1 MEGNCL
7 RKSFSFFIFVF
18 RKFIFKI
25 VTTMKKRKYITIT
38 YQFFLVTNFFLTYPT
53 RKGNKGNS
61 NNYLTRDYFYG
72 NRSCLEDSIKAYTQ
86 LGNRAIKDT
95 VKLFLDGGFIERK
108 ETKRTGVYFLINI
121 GKIRGLCDKMFKRS
135 AHILVNI
142 PIDKAFVRYTAI
154 CGTSEFSTMDWIY
167 YQWTFRRDNF
177 LKSEK
182 NVKEY
187 AGFYMSPKTIAKEMR
202 KEGLVWVTDETIM
215 YFFDKIEKF
224 TNGEFHREHIG
235 RQYSRQWYKTIEKYP
250 AHKLRGI
257 HGNKMITNIP
267 SKKFMLSLIYKNT
280 RQGDSRKGDIALQ
293 KSKGV
298 SCKENKLVNRH
309 TKLCKLLKTKNLSDI
324 KDSTDYYWKVLS
336 APSYRMKKK
345 KVFLERSLDI
355 LESRYERKQEER
367 LAEML
372 ENHSYADKFFGL
384 SKFKFK
390 LKYRNYYTEKEE
402 TYTVFK
408 DDDGILK
415 ETFSDAR
422 CIGRRHYKIIDGRRV
437 LVRKV
442 FKCDVSGGYI
452 IDREEYISRS
462 VLNDF
467 KFVHYTLYGKKKN
480 RATYNFEK
488 EFVA

>member
-1 MEGNCL
+1 M
-7 RKSFSFFIFVF
+7 
-18 RKFIFKI
+18 
-25 VTTMKKRKYITIT
+25 
-38 YQFFLVTNFFLTYPT
+38 
-53 RKGNKGNS
+53 
-61 NNYLTRDYFYG
+61 
-72 NRSCLEDSIKAYTQ
+72 
-86 LGNRAIKDT
+86 
-95 VKLFLDGGFIERK
+95 
-108 ETKRTGVYFLINI
+108 
-121 GKIRGLCDKMFKRS
+121 
-135 AHILVNI
+135 
-142 PIDKAFVRYTAI
+142 
-154 CGTSEFSTMDWIY
+154 
-167 YQWTFRRDNF
+167 
-177 LKSEK
+177 
-182 NVKEY
+182 
-187 AGFYMSPKTIAKEMR
+187 
-202 KEGLVWVTDETIM
+202 
-215 YFFDKIEKF
+215 
-224 TNGEFHREHIG
+224 
-235 RQYSRQWYKTIEKYP
+235 
-250 AHKLRGI
+250 
-257 HGNKMITNIP
+257 
-267 SKKFMLSLIYKNT
+267 
-280 RQGDSRKGDIALQ
+280 
-293 KSKGV
+293 
-298 SCKENKLVNRH
+298 
-309 TKLCKLLKTKNLSDI
+309 SDI

-390 LKYRNYYTEKEE
+390 LKYRNYYTGKEE
-402 TYTVFK
+402 VYTVFK
-408 DDDGILK
+408 DDNGILK
-415 ETFSDAR
+415 ETFPDAR

>member
-1 MEGNCL
+1 
-7 RKSFSFFIFVF
+7 
-18 RKFIFKI
+18 
-25 VTTMKKRKYITIT
+25 MKTESINIT

-142 PIDKAFVRYTAI
+142 PIDKAFVRYMAI

-182 NVKEY
+182 NVKGY

-224 TNGEFHREHIG
+224 TNGEFYREHIG

-355 LESRYERKQEER
+355 LESRYECKQEER

>member
-1 MEGNCL
+1 
-7 RKSFSFFIFVF
+7 
-18 RKFIFKI
+18 
-25 VTTMKKRKYITIT
+25 MKKISIKAT
-38 YQFFLVTNFFLTYPT
+38 YKFFLVANFFLTYPI
-53 RKGNKGNS
+53 RKSDKGNS

-72 NRSCLEDSIKAYTQ
+72 NRSCLENSIKAYTQ
-86 LGNRAIKDT
+86 LGNHAIKGIL
-95 VKLFLDGGFIERK
+95 KLLLDGGFIERK
-108 ETKRTGVYFLINI
+108 ETERTGAYFLINI
-121 GKIRGLCDKMFKRS
+121 GKIRGLCDKMFKNS
-135 AHILVNI
+135 AHILVNS
-142 PIDKAFVRYTAI
+142 PIDKAFIRYTAI
-154 CGTSEFSTMDWIY
+154 CGTSEFSTIDWIY
-167 YQWTFRRDNF
+167 YQWIFRRDNF

-182 NVKEY
+182 NVKGY

-202 KEGLVWVTDETIM
+202 KEGFGWVTVETII
-215 YFFDKIEKF
+215 YFFEKMENF
-224 TNGEFHREHIG
+224 TDGEFYREHIG
-235 RQYSRQWYKTIEKYP
+235 KQYTSQWYKTIEKYP

-267 SKKFMLSLIYKNT
+267 SKKFMLSFIYKKAG
-280 RQGDSRKGDIALQ
+280 QGDSRKGDIALQ

-372 ENHSYADKFFGL
+372 ENHSYVDKFFGL
-384 SKFKFK
+384 SRFKFK
-390 LKYRNYYTEKEE
+390 LKYRNYYTGKEE
-402 TYTVFK
+402 TYTVFR
-408 DDDGILK
+408 DDNGVLK
-415 ETFSDAR
+415 ETFPDAR
-422 CIGRRHYKIIDGRRV
+422 CIGRRHYKTIDGRRV

-442 FKCDVSGGYI
+442 FKCDVSGDYI

-467 KFVHYTLYGKKKN
+467 RYVHYTLYGKKKN
-480 RATYNFEK
+480 KATYRFER
-488 EFVA
+488 EDVA

>member
-1 MEGNCL
+1 
-7 RKSFSFFIFVF
+7 
-18 RKFIFKI
+18 
-25 VTTMKKRKYITIT
+25 MKKINIT

-182 NVKEY
+182 NVKGY
-187 AGFYMSPKTIAKEMR
+187 AGFYMSPKTIARQMR
-202 KEGLVWVTDETIM
+202 NEGLVWVTDSIIK
-215 YFFDKIEKF
+215 YFFEKMEKF
-224 TNGEFHREHIG
+224 ADGEFYRESIG
-235 RQYSRQWYKTIEKYP
+235 RQCSRQWYKTIEKYP
-250 AHKLRGI
+250 AHKFREI

-267 SKKFMLSLIYKNT
+267 SKKFMLSLIYKKT

-390 LKYRNYYTEKEE
+390 LKCHNYYTGKEE
-402 TYTVFK
+402 VYTVFK
-408 DDDGILK
+408 DDNGILK

>member
-1 MEGNCL
+1 M
-7 RKSFSFFIFVF
+7 
-18 RKFIFKI
+18 KI
-25 VTTMKKRKYITIT
+25 EPINIT

-154 CGTSEFSTMDWIY
+154 CGTSEFSTIDWIY

-182 NVKEY
+182 NVKGY

-257 HGNKMITNIP
+257 HGSKMITNIP

-488 EFVA
+488 EFAA

>member
-1 MEGNCL
+1 
-7 RKSFSFFIFVF
+7 
-18 RKFIFKI
+18 
-25 VTTMKKRKYITIT
+25 MKKINIT
-38 YQFFLVTNFFLTYPT
+38 YHFFLVTNFFLTYPT

-95 VKLFLDGGFIERK
+95 VKWFLDRGLIERM
-108 ETKRTGVYFLINI
+108 ESERTGKYFRINI
-121 GKIRGLCDKMFKRS
+121 SKIHNLCDKLFENS
-135 AHILVNI
+135 AYILVHT
-142 PIDKAFVRYTAI
+142 PIDRVFVKYMPV
-154 CGTSEFSTMDWIY
+154 CGASEFSVIDWFFYLWIL
-167 YQWTFRRDNF
+167 RKDNF

-182 NVKEY
+182 NVKGY
-187 AGFYMSPKTIAKEMR
+187 AGFYMSPKTIARQMR
-202 KEGLVWVTDETIM
+202 NEGLVWVTDSIIK
-215 YFFDKIEKF
+215 YFFEKMEKF
-224 TNGEFHREHIG
+224 ADGEFYRESIG

-250 AHKLRGI
+250 AHKFREI

-267 SKKFMLSLIYKNT
+267 SKKFMLSLIYKKT

-390 LKYRNYYTEKEE
+390 LKCHNYYTGKEE
-402 TYTVFK
+402 VYTVFK
-408 DDDGILK
+408 DDNGILK
-415 ETFSDAR
+415 ETFPDAR
-422 CIGRRHYKIIDGRRV
+422 CIGRKHYKTIDGRRV

-488 EFVA
+488 EFAA

>member
-1 MEGNCL
+1 
-7 RKSFSFFIFVF
+7 
-18 RKFIFKI
+18 
-25 VTTMKKRKYITIT
+25 MKTESINIT

-142 PIDKAFVRYTAI
+142 PIDKAFVRYMAI

-182 NVKEY
+182 NVKGY

>member
-1 MEGNCL
+1 M
-7 RKSFSFFIFVF
+7 KKTTSPI
-18 RKFIFKI
+18 I
-25 VTTMKKRKYITIT
+25 VT
-38 YQFFLVTNFFLTYPT
+38 YQIFLVMNFFLTYPT

-86 LGNRAIKDT
+86 LGDRAIKDT
-95 VKLFLDGGFIERK
+95 VKWFLDRDLIERM
-108 ETKRTGVYFLINI
+108 ESERTGKYFRINI
-121 GKIRGLCDKMFKRS
+121 SKIHNLCDKLFENS
-135 AHILVNI
+135 AYILVHT
-142 PIDKAFVRYTAI
+142 PIDRVFVKYMAA
-154 CGTSEFSTMDWIY
+154 CGASEFSAIDWFFYLWIL
-167 YQWTFRRDNF
+167 RKDNF
-177 LKSEK
+177 LKSDK
-182 NVKEY
+182 NVKGY
-187 AGFYMSPKTIAKEMR
+187 SGFHLSPKTIARQMKN
-202 KEGLVWVTDETIM
+202 EGLVWVTDSTIK
-215 YFFDKIEKF
+215 YFFEKMENF
-224 TNGEFHREHIG
+224 TNGEFYREHIG

-250 AHKLRGI
+250 AHKFRGI

-267 SKKFMLSLIYKNT
+267 SKKFMLSLIYKKT

-367 LAEML
+367 LVEML

-390 LKYRNYYTEKEE
+390 LKYRNYYTGKEE

-415 ETFSDAR
+415 ETFPDAR
-422 CIGRRHYKIIDGRRV
+422 CIGRRHYKTIDGRRV

-442 FKCDVSGGYI
+442 FKCDVSGDYI

-488 EFVA
+488 EFAA

>member
-1 MEGNCL
+1 
-7 RKSFSFFIFVF
+7 
-18 RKFIFKI
+18 
-25 VTTMKKRKYITIT
+25 MKKRKYITIT

-267 SKKFMLSLIYKNT
+267 SKKFMLSLIYKKT

>member
-1 MEGNCL
+1 M
-7 RKSFSFFIFVF
+7 
-18 RKFIFKI
+18 KI
-25 VTTMKKRKYITIT
+25 ESINIT

-182 NVKEY
+182 NVKGY

-224 TNGEFHREHIG
+224 TNGEFYREHIG

-355 LESRYERKQEER
+355 LESRYECKQEER